1 MSPDVVRRKLSAI
14 ADYLKDLRRHEG
26 ITFEAFME
34 RHYEVERILELLIMN
49 ASDIIMHLLS
59 SRGEA
64 PSATYRAAFLRAG
77 EIGIISEELSRNLS
91 LSAGLRNILAHEYDQ
106 IDYSVIHNSIPAAL
120 RDFTRLIDELGK
132 EDIDS

>member
-1 MSPDVVRRKLSAI
+1 MSPDVVRRKLSAV
-14 ADYLKDLRRHEG
+14 ANYLRDLRCHEG

-64 PSATYRAAFLRAG
+64 PPVSYRAAFLRAG
-77 EIGIISEELSRNLS
+77 EVGIISTELSKNLS
-91 LSAGLRNILAHEYDQ
+91 MSAGLRNILVHEYEA
-106 IDYSVIHNSIPAAL
+106 IDYSVLHNSIPAAL
-120 RDFTRLIDELGK
+120 RDFTRLIAELGN
-132 EDIDS
+132 

>member
-1 MSPDVVRRKLSAI
+1 MSPDVVRRKLSAV
-14 ADYLKDLRRHEG
+14 ANYLRDLRRHEG

-64 PSATYRAAFLRAG
+64 PPVSYRAAFLRAG
-77 EIGIISEELSRNLS
+77 EVGIISTELSKNLS
-91 LSAGLRNILAHEYDQ
+91 MSAGLRNILVHEYEE
-106 IDYSVIHNSIPAAL
+106 IDYSLLHNSIPVAL
-120 RDFTRLIDELGK
+120 RDFTRLIAELAK
-132 EDIDS
+132 